1 MTWSQ
6 VRSHY
11 VRNLLNFNI
20 KHSLIL
26 LANIASVM
34 QNDLLLYQQTWNHI
48 ENITTAIQAQEQ
60 QNELLWMSSND
71 EMKNI
76 SKYIKEELT
85 YNLQSILLELDEHK
99 RKLFNMSW
107 SIDDINNDMALM
119 TMSSGA
125 YFNNITVILESL
137 SEPPG
142 IDCVEI

>member
-1 MTWSQ
+1 
-6 VRSHY
+6 
-11 VRNLLNFNI
+11 
-20 KHSLIL
+20 
-26 LANIASVM
+26 M
-34 QNDLLLYQQTWNHI
+34 QNDLLLSQQTWNHI

-125 YFNNITVILESL
+125 YFNNITHCSVS
-137 SEPPG
+137 PP
-142 IDCVEI
+142 